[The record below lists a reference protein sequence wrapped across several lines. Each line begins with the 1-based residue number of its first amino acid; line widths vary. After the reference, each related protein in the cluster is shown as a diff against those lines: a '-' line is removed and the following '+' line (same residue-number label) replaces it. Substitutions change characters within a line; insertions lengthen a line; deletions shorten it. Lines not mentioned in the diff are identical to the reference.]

1 MTRRGQ
7 AIAARARAL
16 VGVRFRPQGRN
27 AETGLDC
34 VGLALLALAL
44 DRAPGGY
51 SMRGGSL
58 AALEGALSESRLRRI
73 GRAEVGDLLVL
84 RAGPEQLHLAITTE
98 AGFVHAHAGLRR
110 VVETPGQPE
119 WPTVGIWRLRSRTWR
134 R

>member
-1 MTRRGQ
+1 MTRRRQ

-51 SMRGGSL
+51 AMRGGSL
-58 AALEGALSESRLRRI
+58 AALETALSNWGLRRI
-73 GRAEVGDLLVL
+73 RKAEVGDLLVL
-84 RAGPEQLHLAITTE
+84 RAAPEQLHLAITTE

-119 WPTVGIWRLRSRTWR
+119 WPLVGIWRLRSRIWR